1 MQKLIEIKNIFK
13 IYNTGYAKVYAL
25 SDVSLNI
32 NRGDFTAIIGKSGSG
47 KSTLMNILGC
57 LDVPTSGKY
66 FLDGEE
72 VSELSERKLSY
83 IRNKVIG
90 FIFQSFNLVPTMTAL
105 ENVEL
110 PLIYRKTEKKKRHTL
125 AVSALEMVGLSER
138 MNHRPFELSGGQ
150 QQRVAIARAL
160 VNNPKII
167 LADEPTG
174 ALDSKSTDEMLGIFS
189 RINQKGQTI
198 VMVTHSVK
206 AASRAGRVLFIKDGE
221 VFHQVYRGELSDEQ
235 FYQKISATLTMLAT
249 GGERR

>member
-57 LDVPTSGKY
+57 LDIPTSGKY

-125 AVSALEMVGLSER
+125 ALSALEMVGLSER

-150 QQRVAIARAL
+150 QQRVSIARAIATEPPL
-160 VNNPKII
+160 I

-174 ALDSKSTDEMLGIFS
+174 NLD
-189 RINQKGQTI
+189 
-198 VMVTHSVK
+198 
-206 AASRAGRVLFIKDGE
+206 AGS
-221 VFHQVYRGELSDEQ
+221 SDEIMRILSELHNLG
-235 FYQKISATLTMLAT
+235 KTVVIITHDNSIAAMADKRIEISD
-249 GGERR
+249 GRII

>member
-57 LDVPTSGKY
+57 LDIPTSGKY

-125 AVSALEMVGLSER
+125 ALSALEMVGLSER

-150 QQRVAIARAL
+150 QQRVAIARAIATEPPL
-160 VNNPKII
+160 I

-174 ALDSKSTDEMLGIFS
+174 NLDADS
-189 RINQKGQTI
+189 
-198 VMVTHSVK
+198 
-206 AASRAGRVLFIKDGE
+206 
-221 VFHQVYRGELSDEQ
+221 SDEIMRILSELHNSG
-235 FYQKISATLTMLAT
+235 KTVVIITHDNSIAAMADKRIEISD
-249 GGERR
+249 GRII

>member
-1 MQKLIEIKNIFK
+1 MQKFIEIKNIS
-13 IYNTGYAKVYAL
+13 KVYTTGCTEVHAL
-25 SDVSLNI
+25 SDI
-32 NRGDFTAIIGKSGSG
+32 NLDIYKGDFTAIIGKSGSG

-72 VSELSERKLSY
+72 ISTLGERKLSY
-83 IRNKVIG
+83 IRNRIIG

-110 PLIYRKTEKKKRHTL
+110 PLIYRKTECQKRHTL

-150 QQRVAIARAL
+150 QQRVAIARAVAAEPPL
-160 VNNPKII
+160 I

-174 ALDSKSTDEMLGIFS
+174 NLDVGSSMDIMRILSMLHDSG
-189 RINQKGQTI
+189 KTI
-198 VMVTHSVK
+198 VLITHDNTVADK
-206 AASRAGRVLFIKDGE
+206 ADFKIEISDGKIIK
-221 VFHQVYRGELSDEQ
+221 
-235 FYQKISATLTMLAT
+235 
-249 GGERR
+249 

>member
-125 AVSALEMVGLSER
+125 ALSALEMVGLSER

-150 QQRVAIARAL
+150 QQRVAIARAIVAEPPL
-160 VNNPKII
+160 I

-174 ALDSKSTDEMLGIFS
+174 NLD
-189 RINQKGQTI
+189 
-198 VMVTHSVK
+198 
-206 AASRAGRVLFIKDGE
+206 AGS
-221 VFHQVYRGELSDEQ
+221 SDEIMRILSELHNLG
-235 FYQKISATLTMLAT
+235 KTVVIITHDNSIAAMADKRIEISD
-249 GGERR
+249 GRII

>member
-150 QQRVAIARAL
+150 QQRVAIARAIATEPPL
-160 VNNPKII
+160 I

-174 ALDSKSTDEMLGIFS
+174 NLD
-189 RINQKGQTI
+189 
-198 VMVTHSVK
+198 
-206 AASRAGRVLFIKDGE
+206 AGS
-221 VFHQVYRGELSDEQ
+221 SDEIMRILSELH
-235 FYQKISATLTMLAT
+235 ISGKTVVIITHDNSIAAMADKRIEISD
-249 GGERR
+249 GRII

>member
-72 VSELSERKLSY
+72 ISKLSERKLSY

-150 QQRVAIARAL
+150 QQRVAIARAIATEPPL
-160 VNNPKII
+160 I

-174 ALDSKSTDEMLGIFS
+174 NLD
-189 RINQKGQTI
+189 
-198 VMVTHSVK
+198 
-206 AASRAGRVLFIKDGE
+206 AGS
-221 VFHQVYRGELSDEQ
+221 SDEIMRILSELHNSG
-235 FYQKISATLTMLAT
+235 KTVVIITHDNSIAAMADKRIEISD
-249 GGERR
+249 GRII

>member
-1 MQKLIEIKNIFK
+1 MQKLIEIKNVSK
-13 IYNTGYAKVYAL
+13 VYNTGCAEVYAL
-25 SDVSLNI
+25 SDISLNI
-32 NRGDFTAIIGKSGSG
+32 NKGDFTAIIGKSGSG

-57 LDVPTSGKY
+57 LDIPTSGEY

-72 VSELSERKLSY
+72 VSTLNEHKLSY

-110 PLIYRKTEKKKRHTL
+110 PLVYRKTERKKRHTL

-150 QQRVAIARAL
+150 QQRVAIARAIAAEPL
-160 VNNPKII
+160 LI

-174 ALDSKSTDEMLGIFS
+174 NLDAGSSAEVMRILTELHSSGKTVVLITHDNSIANMANNRIEISDGRIISKNNL
-189 RINQKGQTI
+189 
-198 VMVTHSVK
+198 
-206 AASRAGRVLFIKDGE
+206 
-221 VFHQVYRGELSDEQ
+221 
-235 FYQKISATLTMLAT
+235 
-249 GGERR
+249 

>member
-57 LDVPTSGKY
+57 LDIPTSGKY

-125 AVSALEMVGLSER
+125 ALSALEMVGLSER

-150 QQRVAIARAL
+150 QQRVAIARAIVAEPPL
-160 VNNPKII
+160 I

-174 ALDSKSTDEMLGIFS
+174 NLD
-189 RINQKGQTI
+189 
-198 VMVTHSVK
+198 
-206 AASRAGRVLFIKDGE
+206 AGS
-221 VFHQVYRGELSDEQ
+221 SDEIMRILSELHNLG
-235 FYQKISATLTMLAT
+235 KTVVIITHDNSIAAMADKRIEISD
-249 GGERR
+249 GRII

>member
-72 VSELSERKLSY
+72 VSKLSERKLSY

-150 QQRVAIARAL
+150 QQRVAIARAIAAEPPL
-160 VNNPKII
+160 I

-174 ALDSKSTDEMLGIFS
+174 NLDACS
-189 RINQKGQTI
+189 
-198 VMVTHSVK
+198 
-206 AASRAGRVLFIKDGE
+206 
-221 VFHQVYRGELSDEQ
+221 SDEIMRILSELHNSG
-235 FYQKISATLTMLAT
+235 KTVVIITHDNSIAAMADKRIEISD
-249 GGERR
+249 GRII

>member
-1 MQKLIEIKNIFK
+1 MFQQVENIF
-13 IYNTGYAKVYAL
+13 
-25 SDVSLNI
+25 S
-32 NRGDFTAIIGKSGSG
+32 
-47 KSTLMNILGC
+47 M
-57 LDVPTSGKY
+57 
-66 FLDGEE
+66 GEE

-150 QQRVAIARAL
+150 QQRVAIARAIATEPPL
-160 VNNPKII
+160 I

-174 ALDSKSTDEMLGIFS
+174 NLD
-189 RINQKGQTI
+189 
-198 VMVTHSVK
+198 
-206 AASRAGRVLFIKDGE
+206 AGS
-221 VFHQVYRGELSDEQ
+221 SDEIMRILSELHNSGKTVVIITHDNSIAAMADKKNRNQ
-235 FYQKISATLTMLAT
+235 RRQNYIIYSFDRFIIFIFKIY
-249 GGERR
+249 

>member
-57 LDVPTSGKY
+57 LDIPTSGKY

-125 AVSALEMVGLSER
+125 ALSALEMVGLSER

-150 QQRVAIARAL
+150 QQRVAIARAIATEPPL
-160 VNNPKII
+160 I

-174 ALDSKSTDEMLGIFS
+174 NLD
-189 RINQKGQTI
+189 
-198 VMVTHSVK
+198 
-206 AASRAGRVLFIKDGE
+206 AGW
-221 VFHQVYRGELSDEQ
+221 SDEIMRILSELHNSG
-235 FYQKISATLTMLAT
+235 KTVVIITHDNSIAAMADKRIEISD
-249 GGERR
+249 GRII

>member
-57 LDVPTSGKY
+57 LDIPTSGKY

-150 QQRVAIARAL
+150 QQRVAIARAIVAEPPL
-160 VNNPKII
+160 I

-174 ALDSKSTDEMLGIFS
+174 NLD
-189 RINQKGQTI
+189 
-198 VMVTHSVK
+198 
-206 AASRAGRVLFIKDGE
+206 AGS
-221 VFHQVYRGELSDEQ
+221 SDEIMRILSELHNLG
-235 FYQKISATLTMLAT
+235 KTVVIITHDNSIAAMADKRIEISD
-249 GGERR
+249 GRII

>member
-13 IYNTGYAKVYAL
+13 TYNTGYAKVYAL

-66 FLDGEE
+66 FLEGEE
-72 VSELSERKLSY
+72 VSKLSERKLSY

-150 QQRVAIARAL
+150 QQRVAIARAIATEPPL
-160 VNNPKII
+160 I

-174 ALDSKSTDEMLGIFS
+174 NLD
-189 RINQKGQTI
+189 
-198 VMVTHSVK
+198 
-206 AASRAGRVLFIKDGE
+206 AGS
-221 VFHQVYRGELSDEQ
+221 SDEIMRILSELHNLG
-235 FYQKISATLTMLAT
+235 KTVVIITHDNSIAAMADKRIEISD
-249 GGERR
+249 GRII

>member
-57 LDVPTSGKY
+57 LDIPTSGKGCKEWTGLGV

-125 AVSALEMVGLSER
+125 ALSALEMVGLSER

-150 QQRVAIARAL
+150 QQRVAIARAIATEPPL
-160 VNNPKII
+160 I

-174 ALDSKSTDEMLGIFS
+174 NLD
-189 RINQKGQTI
+189 
-198 VMVTHSVK
+198 
-206 AASRAGRVLFIKDGE
+206 AGS
-221 VFHQVYRGELSDEQ
+221 SDEIMRILSELHNSG
-235 FYQKISATLTMLAT
+235 KTVVIITHDNSIAAMADKRIEISD
-249 GGERR
+249 GRII

>member
-57 LDVPTSGKY
+57 LDIPTSGKY

-125 AVSALEMVGLSER
+125 ALSALEMVGLSER

-150 QQRVAIARAL
+150 QQRVAIARAIATEPPL
-160 VNNPKII
+160 I

-174 ALDSKSTDEMLGIFS
+174 NLD
-189 RINQKGQTI
+189 
-198 VMVTHSVK
+198 
-206 AASRAGRVLFIKDGE
+206 AGS
-221 VFHQVYRGELSDEQ
+221 SDEIMRILSELHNLG
-235 FYQKISATLTMLAT
+235 KTVVIITHDNSIAAMADKRIEISD
-249 GGERR
+249 GRII

>member
-72 VSELSERKLSY
+72 VSKLSERKLSY

-110 PLIYRKTEKKKRHTL
+110 PLIYRKTEKKKRRTL

-150 QQRVAIARAL
+150 QQRVAIARAIATEPPL
-160 VNNPKII
+160 I

-174 ALDSKSTDEMLGIFS
+174 NLD
-189 RINQKGQTI
+189 
-198 VMVTHSVK
+198 
-206 AASRAGRVLFIKDGE
+206 ASS
-221 VFHQVYRGELSDEQ
+221 SDEIMRILSELHNSG
-235 FYQKISATLTMLAT
+235 KTVVIITHDNSIANMADKRIEISD
-249 GGERR
+249 GRII

>member
-57 LDVPTSGKY
+57 LDVPTIGKY

-72 VSELSERKLSY
+72 VSKLSERKLSY

-150 QQRVAIARAL
+150 QQRVAIARAIATEPPL
-160 VNNPKII
+160 I

-174 ALDSKSTDEMLGIFS
+174 NLD
-189 RINQKGQTI
+189 
-198 VMVTHSVK
+198 
-206 AASRAGRVLFIKDGE
+206 AGS
-221 VFHQVYRGELSDEQ
+221 SDEIMRILSELHNLG
-235 FYQKISATLTMLAT
+235 KTVVIITHDNSIAAMADKRIEISD
-249 GGERR
+249 GRII

>member
-1 MQKLIEIKNIFK
+1 MQKFIEIKNIS
-13 IYNTGYAKVYAL
+13 KVYTTGCTEVHAL
-25 SDVSLNI
+25 SNI
-32 NRGDFTAIIGKSGSG
+32 NLDINKGDFTAIIGKSGSG

-72 VSELSERKLSY
+72 ISTLGERKLSY
-83 IRNKVIG
+83 IRNKIIG

-110 PLIYRKTEKKKRHTL
+110 PLIYRKTERQKRHTL

-150 QQRVAIARAL
+150 QQRVAIARAVAAEPPL
-160 VNNPKII
+160 I

-174 ALDSKSTDEMLGIFS
+174 NLDVGSSMDIMRILSMLHNSG
-189 RINQKGQTI
+189 KTI
-198 VMVTHSVK
+198 VLITHDNTVADK
-206 AASRAGRVLFIKDGE
+206 ADFKIEISDGKIIK
-221 VFHQVYRGELSDEQ
+221 
-235 FYQKISATLTMLAT
+235 
-249 GGERR
+249 